1 MPFTLED
8 AATGLLVL
16 LGGVLSWFGIQNGR
30 KAAKTPGQGG
40 DFLEIAGAVIDKDQ
54 ARELIGAVREN
65 TRALQNQV
73 GAVEAFQEDLRDV
86 KSEVRDVLRELRSE
100 LKETV
105 RDLRQR

>member
-16 LGGVLSWFGIQNGR
+16 LGGILSWFGIQNGR

-40 DFLEIAGAVIDKDQ
+40 DFLELAGAVIDKDK
-54 ARELIGAVREN
+54 ADELISAVREN
-65 TRALQNQV
+65 TRTLNHNVA
-73 GAVEAFQEDLRDV
+73 AIDAFREGVDELRSDMR
-86 KSEVRDVLRELRSE
+86 EGFRELRSE

-105 RDLRQR
+105 RDIRQR